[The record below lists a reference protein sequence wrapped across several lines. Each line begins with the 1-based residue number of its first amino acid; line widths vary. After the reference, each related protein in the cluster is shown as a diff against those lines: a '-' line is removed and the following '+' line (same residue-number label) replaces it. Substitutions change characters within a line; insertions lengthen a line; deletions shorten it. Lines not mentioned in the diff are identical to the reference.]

1 MQRFL
6 SLFLALSLSLTFSLE
21 ASAKRLGSGT
31 NSGSAPMH
39 QTQSR
44 SSYDSPSPASS
55 PAASGPAQNNYG
67 STASTARSNPQT
79 MQQPAA
85 ASRPS
90 GMSRWLG
97 PLAGLAAGG
106 LLASMFMG
114 DGFDGIQFFDIL
126 LLGLIAFGIF
136 FLVRRMAGARRQDGL
151 QPAAGGLGKLGN
163 PVNYEEPKIQ
173 PLKPGKEQAVST
185 NIFGQPIDEVTN
197 VRVAPQEQ
205 QQPAGTRTFD
215 APAWFDEQ
223 NFVEAGR
230 KHFLELQQHWDAA
243 DMDKIAT
250 FVTPQMLEFL
260 RKERAALGD
269 GFQSTYIENLQVY
282 LDGIEQQ
289 GGKTIATLSFEGVSK
304 SSRFDQG
311 EVFSE
316 SWRMERAD
324 GSNQP
329 WLVAGIRQN

>member
-1 MQRFL
+1 MQRFI
-6 SLFLALSLSLTFSLE
+6 SLFLALCLSLTFSLE
-21 ASAKRLGSGT
+21 ASAKRLGSGS
-31 NSGSAPMH
+31 NIGSTPMH
-39 QTQSR
+39 QTQPR
-44 SSYDSPSPASS
+44 TSSYDSPSPASS
-55 PAASGPAQNNYG
+55 PAAGYGQNSYG
-67 STASTARSNPQT
+67 NTASAARSNPQP
-79 MQQPAA
+79 MQQPATVN
-85 ASRPS
+85 RPS

-114 DGFDGIQFFDIL
+114 DGFDGVQFFDIL

-136 FLVRRMAGARRQDGL
+136 FLVRRMAGARRQDGM
-151 QPAAGGLGKLGN
+151 QPSAGGLGKLGN
-163 PVNYEEPKIQ
+163 PLNYEEPKIQ
-173 PLKPGKEQAVST
+173 PLKPGKEPALNT
-185 NIFGQPIDEVTN
+185 NIFGQPLDNVLN
-197 VRVAPQEQ
+197 VRTATAE
-205 QQPAGTRTFD
+205 QQPATARTFD

-230 KHFLELQQHWDAA
+230 KHFMELQQHWDAA
-243 DMDKIAT
+243 DMDRIAT

-269 GFQSTYIENLQVY
+269 GFQSTYVENLEVY

-289 GGKTIATLSFEGVSK
+289 GGKTIATLSFEGISK
-304 SSRFDQG
+304 TSRFDQG
-311 EVFSE
+311 EAFSE